1 MGCCIVSW
9 GFVSFHRVLY
19 YFMGCC
25 IVSWGVVLFHGVLYC
40 FIGWCI
46 VSWGVGGVSWG
57 GILFHGVFGCFMGWC
72 CVSEHWCSWPTALG
86 AWFRTWTCF
95 MGCWGVSWGVGVF
108 QSTDVPGQQLWGR
121 GSGHGAGGRGPAAAG
136 AGHQGAPVLHRQPG
150 ARQVGRWS
158 AHEISL
164 FFNPWCVLIFPYKW
178 RTWRSYSFMSWKS
191 YSLM

>member
-25 IVSWGVVLFHGVLYC
+25 IVSWGGVLFHGVLGVFRGVVYC
-40 FIGWCI
+40 FMGCL
-46 VSWGVGGVSWG
+46 GVSWG
-57 GILFHGVFGCFMGWC
+57 GV
-72 CVSEHWCSWPTALG
+72 
-86 AWFRTWTCF
+86 
-95 MGCWGVSWGVGVF
+95 VF

-150 ARQVGRWS
+150 ARQVGRRS

-164 FFNPWCVLIFPYKW
+164 FF
-178 RTWRSYSFMSWKS
+178 
-191 YSLM
+191 